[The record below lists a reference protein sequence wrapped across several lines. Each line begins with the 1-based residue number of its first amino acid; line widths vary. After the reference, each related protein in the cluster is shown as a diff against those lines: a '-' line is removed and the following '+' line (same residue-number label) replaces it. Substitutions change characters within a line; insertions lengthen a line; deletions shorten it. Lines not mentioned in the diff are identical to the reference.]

1 MTVSPVAAAT
11 GARTHRSYLEV
22 AAGPGAVLYAR
33 RCTRHTLAAW
43 KLAHI
48 SADAELLVS
57 ELVTN
62 AVTATLSMR
71 AAAPV
76 ALYLALDDR
85 RLTLLVWDAC
95 PALPAQRR
103 RDDDAAGGRGLEIVQ
118 ALSDRWGTCAIPSR
132 GKVVWA
138 RFNLT
143 GPPS

>member
-1 MTVSPVAAAT
+1 MTISPAAAVT
-11 GARTHRSYLEV
+11 GARTHRTYLEV
-22 AAGPGAVLYAR
+22 AAVPGAVPYAR
-33 RCTRHTLAAW
+33 HCRHTLAAW

-62 AVTATLSMR
+62 AITATLRIR
-71 AAAPV
+71 ATAPV
-76 ALYLALDDR
+76 ALYLALDGR

-103 RDDDAAGGRGLEIVQ
+103 RDDDAAGGRGLKIVQ
-118 ALSDRWGTCAIPSR
+118 ALSDRWGTCAIPGR

-138 RFNLT
+138 RFDLT
-143 GPPS
+143 GPPE

>member
-1 MTVSPVAAAT
+1 MTVSPAAAAI

-22 AAGPGAVLYAR
+22 AAVPGAVPYAR
-33 RCTRHTLAAW
+33 HCTRHTLAAW
-43 KLAHI
+43 KLAHL
-48 SADAELLVS
+48 SGDAELIAS
-57 ELVTN
+57 ELMTN
-62 AVTATLSMR
+62 AVTATLGIR

-95 PALPAQRR
+95 PVLPAQRR

-118 ALSDRWGTCAIPSR
+118 ALSDRWGTCAIPGR

-138 RFNLT
+138 RFDLT